1 MIREDIFYRLNVL
14 RLDLPSLADRKE
26 DIPLLCWKFLP
37 KDKRKQAGP
46 LLEEMM
52 PYLKE
57 YPWPGNVRELLNFI
71 QRLTF
76 VLEANKEISSGYEL
90 LLNAAPELVQGIK
103 ERDKIGNLRQQMR
116 GYEEAK
122 IFEVLNSSDTLA
134 EAAARL
140 GISKTTLWR
149 KVKKMREGR

>member
-1 MIREDIFYRLNVL
+1 ML
-14 RLDLPSLADRKE
+14 
-26 DIPLLCWKFLP
+26 
-37 KDKRKQAGP
+37 
-46 LLEEMM
+46 
-52 PYLKE
+52 
-57 YPWPGNVRELLNFI
+57 RELLNFI